1 MELSLEQ
8 IVALLQQGVDAAP
21 AAQIHT
27 QVEVDFEL
35 IVELIADD
43 SANPETVLL
52 NEEVEQLGELVV
64 EQSITITKRR
74 RILRPL

>member
-27 QVEVDFEL
+27 QVEVAFEL

-52 NEEVEQLGELVV
+52 NEEVEQLGEWVV

>member
-52 NEEVEQLGELVV
+52 N
-64 EQSITITKRR
+64 
-74 RILRPL
+74 

>member
-1 MELSLEQ
+1 MELTLEQ

-21 AAQIHT
+21 GAQIHT

-43 SANPETVLL
+43 SANPETVLI
-52 NEEVEQLGELVV
+52 NEEVEQLGEWVV